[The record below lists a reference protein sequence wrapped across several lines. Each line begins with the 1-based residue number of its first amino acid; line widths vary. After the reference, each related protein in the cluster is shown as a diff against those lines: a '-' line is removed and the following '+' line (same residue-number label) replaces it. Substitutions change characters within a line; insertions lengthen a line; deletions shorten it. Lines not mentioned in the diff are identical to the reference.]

1 MISLILSE
9 NHIHYAQWE
18 TLSGSQSIDL
28 VGSLP
33 LKTPLSEFKPGTEEF
48 TAMLGSEFS
57 KLSMHIDM
65 VGKEI
70 ILTIPD
76 WIVHQEFITLDK
88 DLIAP
93 ETRQYLEW
101 ISENRW
107 GGKASHFNTL
117 GYWVKSDKL
126 DKNYV
131 RKTLIPS
138 NVVGTLKLT
147 IAEQGAKPTWMGTN
161 SEALLNAQEKGDI
174 ILVKS
179 SGLSYELFY
188 RYKQEVGWA
197 KIRFIKNVPHIQSIR
212 GRKRSINTL
221 LKRLDLYIN
230 GESDWLGYD
239 IAYINQLSA
248 GRRKYWER
256 NEEYADSP
264 MLQPFDRVNISGE
277 VSFENLSVLHLN
289 VLTSIIGTIDKLPL
303 INLFNEP
310 GITQYEEGMDI
321 PQIQSEKDGKDYS
334 TDIDQQDNKKED
346 SEIKK
351 STVHSSML
359 TWILF
364 TIAVA
369 VFAYWIFSKEYPQT
383 INYRDHI
390 LKLSKESYSMANS
403 ANIIIDA
410 IPDSSLIEA
419 KVVNMTLH
427 LEMVRTDTL
436 NPISFING
444 NEISFYQD
452 EVLCCGG
459 TKHIY
464 DYVLYPNDQKA
475 DKNWLTIEDLKII
488 FEDYP
493 MDTEIEDLST
503 TNRNFLVFDRLR
515 IKANSRD
522 DLIRALELSTNL
534 SENIL
539 LRKIVITNNP
549 EDPRVKGKLYIAV
562 IKEPSSGFWVFN
574 IQNTIKDIKN
584 LIMNI
589 DLQSIV
595 NKIKQSFG

>member
-256 NEEYADSP
+256 NEEHADSL

-334 TDIDQQDNKKED
+334 TDIDQQDNNKED
-346 SEIKK
+346 SKIKK
-351 STVHSSML
+351 TSVQSSML

-515 IKANSRD
+515 IKASSKDN
-522 DLIRALELSTNL
+522 LIRALELSTNL

>member
-48 TAMLGSEFS
+48 TAMLGTEFS

-256 NEEYADSP
+256 NEELADSP
-264 MLQPFDRVNISGE
+264 MLQPFDRVNIRGE

-334 TDIDQQDNKKED
+334 ADINKQNNNKED

-351 STVHSSML
+351 PAIQSSML
-359 TWILF
+359 TWLLF

-369 VFAYWIFSKEYPQT
+369 AFAYWIFSKEYPQT

-403 ANIIIDA
+403 ANTIIDQ

-427 LEMVRTDTL
+427 LEMVKTDTL

-452 EVLCCGG
+452 DVSCCGG
-459 TKHIY
+459 TKHVY
-464 DYVLYPNDQKA
+464 DYILYPNDQKA
-475 DKNWLTIEDLKII
+475 DKNWLTIEDLIII

-493 MDTEIEDLST
+493 IDTEIEDLSM

-515 IKANSRD
+515 IKANSKD

-539 LRKIVITNNP
+539 LRKIVVTNNP
-549 EDPRVKGKLYIAV
+549 EDPRVNGELYIAV

>member
-48 TAMLGSEFS
+48 TAMLGTEFS

-256 NEEYADSP
+256 NEELADSP
-264 MLQPFDRVNISGE
+264 MLQPFDRVNIRGE

-334 TDIDQQDNKKED
+334 ADIDQQNNNKED

-351 STVHSSML
+351 PAVQSSML
-359 TWILF
+359 TWLLF

-369 VFAYWIFSKEYPQT
+369 AFAYWIFSKEYPQT

-403 ANIIIDA
+403 ANTIIDE

-427 LEMVRTDTL
+427 LEMVKTDTL

-452 EVLCCGG
+452 DVSCCGG
-459 TKHIY
+459 TKHVY
-464 DYVLYPNDQKA
+464 DYILYPNDQKA
-475 DKNWLTIEDLKII
+475 DKNWLTIEDLIII

-493 MDTEIEDLST
+493 IDTEIEDLSM
-503 TNRNFLVFDRLR
+503 TNQNFLVFDRLR
-515 IKANSRD
+515 IKANSKD

-539 LRKIVITNNP
+539 LRKIVVTNNP
-549 EDPRVKGKLYIAV
+549 EDPRVNGKLYIAV

>member
-48 TAMLGSEFS
+48 TAMLGTEFS

-161 SEALLNAQEKGDI
+161 SEALLNAHEKGDI

-256 NEEYADSP
+256 NEELADSP
-264 MLQPFDRVNISGE
+264 MLQPFDRVNIRGE

-334 TDIDQQDNKKED
+334 ADIDQQDNNKED

-351 STVHSSML
+351 PAVQSSML
-359 TWILF
+359 TWLLF

-369 VFAYWIFSKEYPQT
+369 AFAYWIFSKEYPQT

-403 ANIIIDA
+403 ANTIIDQ

-427 LEMVRTDTL
+427 LEMVKTDTL

-452 EVLCCGG
+452 DISCCGG
-459 TKHIY
+459 TKHVY
-464 DYVLYPNDQKA
+464 DYILYPNDQKA
-475 DKNWLTIEDLKII
+475 DKNWLTIEDLIII

-493 MDTEIEDLST
+493 IDTEIEDLSM

-515 IKANSRD
+515 IKANSKD

-539 LRKIVITNNP
+539 LRKIVVTNNP
-549 EDPRVKGKLYIAV
+549 EDPRVNGELYIAV

>member
-18 TLSGSQSIDL
+18 TISGSQSIDL

-256 NEEYADSP
+256 NEEHADSL

-321 PQIQSEKDGKDYS
+321 PQIQSEIDGKDYNA
-334 TDIDQQDNKKED
+334 DIDQQDNNKED
-346 SEIKK
+346 SKIKK
-351 STVHSSML
+351 PSVQSSML

-419 KVVNMTLH
+419 KIVNMTLH

-515 IKANSRD
+515 IKASSKDN
-522 DLIRALELSTNL
+522 LIRALELSTNL

-539 LRKIVITNNP
+539 LRKIVVTNNP
-549 EDPRVKGKLYIAV
+549 EDPTVNGELYIAV

>member
-48 TAMLGSEFS
+48 TAMLGTEFS

-264 MLQPFDRVNISGE
+264 MLQPFDRVNIRGE

-310 GITQYEEGMDI
+310 
-321 PQIQSEKDGKDYS
+321 
-334 TDIDQQDNKKED
+334 
-346 SEIKK
+346 
-351 STVHSSML
+351 
-359 TWILF
+359 
-364 TIAVA
+364 
-369 VFAYWIFSKEYPQT
+369 
-383 INYRDHI
+383 
-390 LKLSKESYSMANS
+390 
-403 ANIIIDA
+403 
-410 IPDSSLIEA
+410 
-419 KVVNMTLH
+419 
-427 LEMVRTDTL
+427 
-436 NPISFING
+436 
-444 NEISFYQD
+444 
-452 EVLCCGG
+452 
-459 TKHIY
+459 
-464 DYVLYPNDQKA
+464 
-475 DKNWLTIEDLKII
+475 
-488 FEDYP
+488 
-493 MDTEIEDLST
+493 
-503 TNRNFLVFDRLR
+503 
-515 IKANSRD
+515 
-522 DLIRALELSTNL
+522 
-534 SENIL
+534 
-539 LRKIVITNNP
+539 
-549 EDPRVKGKLYIAV
+549 
-562 IKEPSSGFWVFN
+562 
-574 IQNTIKDIKN
+574 
-584 LIMNI
+584 
-589 DLQSIV
+589 
-595 NKIKQSFG
+595 

>member
-256 NEEYADSP
+256 NEEYADSL

-515 IKANSRD
+515 IKASSKDN
-522 DLIRALELSTNL
+522 LIRALELSTNL

>member
-48 TAMLGSEFS
+48 TAMLGTEFS

-256 NEEYADSP
+256 NEELADSP
-264 MLQPFDRVNISGE
+264 MLQPFDRVNIRGE

-334 TDIDQQDNKKED
+334 ADIDQQDNNKED

-351 STVHSSML
+351 PAVQSSML
-359 TWILF
+359 TWLLF

-369 VFAYWIFSKEYPQT
+369 AFAYWIFSKEYPQT

-403 ANIIIDA
+403 ANTIIDQ

-427 LEMVRTDTL
+427 LEMVKTDTL

-452 EVLCCGG
+452 DISCCGG
-459 TKHIY
+459 TKHVY
-464 DYVLYPNDQKA
+464 DYILYPNDQKA
-475 DKNWLTIEDLKII
+475 DKNWLTIEDLIII

-493 MDTEIEDLST
+493 IDTEIEDLSM

-515 IKANSRD
+515 IKANSKD

-539 LRKIVITNNP
+539 LRKIVVTNNP
-549 EDPRVKGKLYIAV
+549 EDPRVNGKLYIAV

>member
-48 TAMLGSEFS
+48 TAMLGTEFS

-256 NEEYADSP
+256 NEELADSP
-264 MLQPFDRVNISGE
+264 MLQPFDRVNIRGE

-334 TDIDQQDNKKED
+334 ADIDQQDNNKED

-351 STVHSSML
+351 PAVQSSML
-359 TWILF
+359 TWLLF

-369 VFAYWIFSKEYPQT
+369 AFAYWIFSKEYPQT

-403 ANIIIDA
+403 ANTIIDE

-427 LEMVRTDTL
+427 LEMVKTDTL

-452 EVLCCGG
+452 DISCCGG
-459 TKHIY
+459 TKHVY
-464 DYVLYPNDQKA
+464 DYILYPNDQKA
-475 DKNWLTIEDLKII
+475 DKNWLTIEDLIII

-493 MDTEIEDLST
+493 IDTEIEDLSM
-503 TNRNFLVFDRLR
+503 TNQNFLVFDRLR
-515 IKANSRD
+515 IKANSKD

-539 LRKIVITNNP
+539 LRKIVVTNNP
-549 EDPRVKGKLYIAV
+549 EDPRVNGKLYIAV

>member
-230 GESDWLGYD
+230 GKSDWLGYD

-256 NEEYADSP
+256 NEEHADSL

-334 TDIDQQDNKKED
+334 TDIDQQDNNKKD
-346 SEIKK
+346 SKIKK
-351 STVHSSML
+351 TSVQSSML

-515 IKANSRD
+515 IKASSKDN
-522 DLIRALELSTNL
+522 LIRALELSTNL